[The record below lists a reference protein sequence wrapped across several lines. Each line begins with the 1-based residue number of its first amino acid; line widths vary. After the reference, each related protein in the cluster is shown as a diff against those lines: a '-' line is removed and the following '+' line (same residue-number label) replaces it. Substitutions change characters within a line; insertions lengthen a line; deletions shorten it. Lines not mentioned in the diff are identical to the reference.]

1 MKLPAY
7 AMQPTGDGG
16 SCALAHIGRTISPWA
31 RFDATTH
38 AKVRLTG
45 NGVVRPTDLQ
55 EGLTV

>member
-7 AMQPTGDGG
+7 AMQPMGDGG
-16 SCALAHIGRTISPWA
+16 SCALARIRRTISPWA
-31 RFDATTH
+31 GFGATSH

-45 NGVVRPTDLQ
+45 NGVERPMGLQ